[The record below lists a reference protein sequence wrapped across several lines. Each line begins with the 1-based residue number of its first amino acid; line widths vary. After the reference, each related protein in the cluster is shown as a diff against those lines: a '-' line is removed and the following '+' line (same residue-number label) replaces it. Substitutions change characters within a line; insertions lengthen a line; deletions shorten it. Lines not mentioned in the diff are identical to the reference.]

1 MPDLGEPGGPGP
13 FSLADP
19 ARIRAILEGV
29 GFTDVSVDDFRCPM
43 PMGATVEDTVAFM
56 QGTDMAATLMA
67 DISEDVA
74 GAAWEAVR
82 AALAP
87 YAGRHGV
94 VLGGAAWIVTATNP

>member
-1 MPDLGEPGGPGP
+1 MGGLRIGSTPWRTCRCRIWARPVGPCP

-19 ARIRAILEGV
+19 ARVRAILEGV

-56 QGTDMAATLMA
+56 QGTDVAATLMA

-87 YAGRHGV
+87 
-94 VLGGAAWIVTATNP
+94 